1 MTKPTIQ
8 QYRDMS
14 AEVWQIFKK
23 YYPDDAD
30 TNGFPDDATAIGN
43 KYKGNIRY
51 YEIVVKLLRVYM
63 QELNEIKGVQ
73 NERNKKDNDEVV
85 FKV

>member
-30 TNGFPDDATAIGN
+30 TNEFPDDAIAIGN

-51 YEIVVKLLRVYM
+51 YEFVIKLLRVYM

-73 NERNKKDNDEVV
+73 NERNKENNDEIV

>member
-30 TNGFPDDATAIGN
+30 TNEFPDDAITIGN

-51 YEIVVKLLRVYM
+51 YEFVIKLLRVYM

-73 NERNKKDNDEVV
+73 NGQNKENNDNVV

>member
-14 AEVWQIFKK
+14 AVVWQIFKK

-30 TNGFPDDATAIGN
+30 TNEFPDDAIMIGN
-43 KYKGNIRY
+43 KYKKNLRY
-51 YEIVVKLLRVYM
+51 YEFVIKLLRVYM
-63 QELNEIKGVQ
+63 QELNEIKGGKNGQ
-73 NERNKKDNDEVV
+73 STESDNNVM